1 MKPPFPAGAFRAGFC
16 CGLGPESESTGMEV
30 PFEDLPESDLIV
42 DCVYKGGAASNLKGE
57 VLSKLI
63 PGSPNLGGFR
73 KIYCKENKSKIA
85 YVVLFTTMSELEW
98 PDFLDV
104 ETGVFRYYGDNR
116 HPGKTLKDTARKGNA
131 LLEEV
136 FRKLNSGQQSEIPP
150 FLIFKRE
157 GTGKDMK
164 FLGLAAPGVA
174 SLSPDRE
181 LVAFWRTF
189 QGERFQNYEAYFSI
203 LDTGRLPV
211 SKAWLGALWL
221 DDPHSIDL
229 APAAWREFIRKGRQ
243 GLVTLK
249 APRIKTCPKPF
260 EQLQSDAEGLQC
272 LDIIRDRYQ
281 DDPYGFEYCAT
292 DIVSKLDPHFVN
304 FVLTRPWRDG
314 GRDAIGKYQISTGG
328 TVNPPI
334 MMDCALEAK
343 CYGTKHGVGVHEMSR
358 LISRIRYR
366 QFGVMVTTGFI
377 SEQAYKEVVEDGHPI
392 LMLTATDIASVLRA
406 NSIASAD
413 VPAWLDSLT
422 AKYHRMSL

>member
-1 MKPPFPAGAFRAGFC
+1 M
-16 CGLGPESESTGMEV
+16 
-30 PFEDLPESDLIV
+30 
-42 DCVYKGGAASNLKGE
+42 
-57 VLSKLI
+57 
-63 PGSPNLGGFR
+63 
-73 KIYCKENKSKIA
+73 
-85 YVVLFTTMSELEW
+85 
-98 PDFLDV
+98 
-104 ETGVFRYYGDNR
+104 
-116 HPGKTLKDTARKGNA
+116 
-131 LLEEV
+131 
-136 FRKLNSGQQSEIPP
+136 
-150 FLIFKRE
+150 
-157 GTGKDMK
+157 
-164 FLGLAAPGVA
+164 
-174 SLSPDRE
+174 
-181 LVAFWRTF
+181 
-189 QGERFQNYEAYFSI
+189 
-203 LDTGRLPV
+203 
-211 SKAWLGALWL
+211 
-221 DDPHSIDL
+221 
-229 APAAWREFIRKGRQ
+229 
-243 GLVTLK
+243 TLK

-392 LMLTATDIASVLRA
+392 LMLTATDIASVLRSHS
-406 NSIASAD
+406 NSSAD
-413 VPAWLDSLT
+413 VPPWLDSLT
-422 AKYHRMSL
+422 AKYHRKSL